1 MERLASIIK
10 GLNNLSSK
18 YHIVL
23 PIHPRTKQLLSKFTL
38 NSNIKII
45 TPVGYFDMVQLIK
58 NSRLV
63 ITDSGGLQK
72 EAYFF
77 NKFCITTRDQTE
89 WIELVDNGF
98 NKIVGSDSKKII
110 ESVKYFESI
119 TFHKEI
125 ELYGGGF
132 ATQAIVSNIINHF
145 SKK

>member
-1 MERLASIIK
+1 MI
-10 GLNNLSSK
+10 
-18 YHIVL
+18 
-23 PIHPRTKQLLSKFTL
+23 
-38 NSNIKII
+38 
-45 TPVGYFDMVQLIK
+45 QLIK

-89 WIELVDNGF
+89 WTELVSHGY
-98 NKIVGSDSKKII
+98 NKIVGADSKRII

-125 ELYGGGF
+125 ELYGGGL
-132 ATQAIVSNIINHF
+132 ASQKIVSNIIEHF
-145 SKK
+145 SNK

>member
-10 GLNNLSSK
+10 GLNNLTPK

-23 PIHPRTKQLLSKFTL
+23 PVHPRTKQLLSKFKL
-38 NSNIKII
+38 NTNIKII
-45 TPVGYFDMVQLIK
+45 APVGYFDMIQLIK

-89 WIELVDNGF
+89 WIELVTHGY
-98 NKIVGSDSKKII
+98 NKIVGADSKKII
-110 ESVKYFESI
+110 DSVEYFESL
-119 TFHKEI
+119 TFYKEI

-132 ATQAIVSNIINHF
+132 ATQAIASNMIKHF